1 MKELTGK
8 QVVKRLII
16 WLVLA
21 LILFIAGIFVGYIVV
36 GKGNWHDLFDPQ
48 TWYHVIQFWQ

>member
-36 GKGNWHDLFDPQ
+36 GKGNWHDLFDLQ